1 MEIQDY
7 LCTYGNTQKIGLT
20 VTHRRLNIIK
30 TLMLI
35 ENYCR
40 LDLFVTI
47 LDFSLAVSY
56 NWTINKDIFCH

>member
-1 MEIQDY
+1 MEIQDL

-56 NWTINKDIFCH
+56 N